1 MANVGKIKQIIGAVI
16 DVAFPHG
23 HLPEIYNA
31 LEVTREDGSMLLLE
45 CQQHLGEDGVRTVAM
60 DSTDG
65 LVRGMDVTDRGEF
78 IKMPIGEEIRGRLFN
93 VIGETIDGLPQLKL
107 TNARLFTVNH
117 PCTKTF
123 RPRQNHFIRVS
134 K

>member
-65 LVRGMDVTDRGEF
+65 LVRGMDVTCLLYTSPSPRDRTRSR
-78 IKMPIGEEIRGRLFN
+78 MPSS
-93 VIGETIDGLPQLKL
+93 
-107 TNARLFTVNH
+107 A
-117 PCTKTF
+117 
-123 RPRQNHFIRVS
+123 
-134 K
+134 